1 MPVILSP
8 DEARALN
15 ARFEGVGP
23 DAVLAWAAERFMPRL
38 AATSSFQTQS
48 VPLLHL
54 ISQVRP
60 HVPILFLDTGYH
72 FPETLAFRDEL
83 VARFGLTVQVVRPDA
98 ERAAQHDRSIAAIQ
112 TGAATCRSCP
122 CSALCMTSTSD

>member
-23 DAVLAWAAERFMPRL
+23 DAVLAWAAEAL
-38 AATSSFQTQS
+38 HAAPGCHVVVPDAERAS
-48 VPLLHL
+48 VHL
-54 ISQVRP
+54 ISQVCP

-72 FPETLAFRDEL
+72 FPGDA
-83 VARFGLTVQVVRPDA
+83 GLPR
-98 ERAAQHDRSIAAIQ
+98 
-112 TGAATCRSCP
+112 
-122 CSALCMTSTSD
+122 